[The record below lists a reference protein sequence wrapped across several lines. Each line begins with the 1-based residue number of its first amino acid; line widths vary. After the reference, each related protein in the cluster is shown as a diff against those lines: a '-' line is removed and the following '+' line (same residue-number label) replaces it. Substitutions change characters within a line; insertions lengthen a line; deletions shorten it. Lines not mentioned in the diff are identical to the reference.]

1 MWRQQNGNQKIIK
14 TLKIEQMKEIK
25 AFIRPENLKML
36 AENLKKENF
45 CCFTVFEGEGV
56 GDFTDPKTKF
66 PSLKFPFLHNK
77 MVKIELVSDDEDVS
91 KIVNIIK
98 NHAHTGKK
106 GDGLIYVSNIDYKVK
121 IRTGERNNNMHS
133 HKE

>member
-25 AFIRPENLKML
+25 AFIRPEKLNVL
-36 AENLKKENF
+36 AENLKKEKF

-56 GDFTDPKTKF
+56 GKYTDPETSY
-66 PSLKFPFLHNK
+66 PSLKFPYLHNK
-77 MVKIELVSDDEDVS
+77 VIKIEIVCNKEEVD
-91 KIVNIIK
+91 KIIETIK

>member
-1 MWRQQNGNQKIIK
+1 
-14 TLKIEQMKEIK
+14 MKEIK

-98 NHAHTGKK
+98 KFTQTGES
-106 GDGLIYVSNIDYKVK
+106 GDGLIYVVNVEQR
-121 IRTGERNNNMHS
+121 IRIRD
-133 HKE
+133 